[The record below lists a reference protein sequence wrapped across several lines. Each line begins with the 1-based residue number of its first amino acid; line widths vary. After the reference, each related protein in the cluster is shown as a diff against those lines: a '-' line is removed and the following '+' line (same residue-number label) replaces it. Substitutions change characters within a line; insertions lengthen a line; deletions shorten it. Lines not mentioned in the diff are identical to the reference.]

1 MPESQPGALWHL
13 EPYDP
18 DVDDPPEPGE
28 DDCIGETDEGDDGDG
43 A

>member
-1 MPESQPGALWHL
+1 MSDTSSALRWHL

-18 DVDDPPEPGE
+18 DVDDPPTPDD
-28 DDCIGETDEGDDGDG
+28 DDCIGEGDDDG